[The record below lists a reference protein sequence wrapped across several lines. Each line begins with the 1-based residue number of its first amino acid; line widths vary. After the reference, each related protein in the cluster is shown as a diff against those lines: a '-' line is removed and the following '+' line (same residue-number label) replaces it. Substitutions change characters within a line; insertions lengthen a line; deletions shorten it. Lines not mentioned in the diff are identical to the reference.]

1 MSFGTASVSF
11 DSSASV
17 TLPAKT
23 FFPEEYL
30 AVSSSVTLN
39 STTHRYATLE
49 MTASAGT
56 SVISV
61 PTDASDNFPVGTVI
75 QIIRAAAGEVQVTA
89 VTPGTTT
96 VNNALGTRLRA
107 QWSTAT
113 LRKRA
118 ANTWLLSGDLKV

>member
-1 MSFGTASVSF
+1 VAF
-11 DSSASV
+11 DASASV
-17 TLPAKT
+17 TLPSKT

-30 AVSSSVTLN
+30 TVSSSVTLN

-75 QIIRAAAGEVQVTA
+75 QIIRVAAGEVQVTA